1 MSIYPNRYHLKEL
14 SSVIVDLQYVQQ
26 QATQVFSYTGEATA
40 DFEEA
45 AKQLDIL
52 FSDILTQVQSLK
64 TKIPG
69 ILK

>member
-1 MSIYPNRYHLKEL
+1 MSIFPNRHHLKEL
-14 SSVIVDLQYVQQ
+14 SAAIVDFQFVQQ
-26 QATQVFSYTGEATA
+26 QATQVFSYNGEATA

-69 ILK
+69 I